1 MAGYTKEY
9 GDANGLSFPDVYI
22 DLPTFKDVDNAAVAQ
37 LVDRIQVLRGQGLVS
52 EANQLMTENADTLL
66 KYLIDARVINTW
78 VEHLRNTQIYAKQV
92 QQNIYIGDKP
102 AVVQYGDIRI
112 GQPSV

>member
-1 MAGYTKEY
+1 MAGFTQEY

-22 DLPTFKDVDNAAVAQ
+22 DLPTFKDIDEEVSDLIDQ
-37 LVDRIQVLRGQGLVS
+37 IESLKTQGLK
-52 EANQLMTENADTLL
+52 EELIAIMAANAEVLAQ
-66 KYLIDARVINTW
+66 YIIDAKVVNTI
-78 VEHLRNTQIYAKQV
+78 VEHLRNTQVYSKQV
-92 QQNIYIGDKP
+92 QQNIYIGEKP

>member
-1 MAGYTKEY
+1 MAGYTQEY

-22 DLPTFKDVDNAAVAQ
+22 DMPTFKDVDDAVGEIVNQ
-37 LVDRIQVLRGQGLVS
+37 IEEYKRQGKHEEAKNLIS
-52 EANQLMTENADTLL
+52 EKADLIAD
-66 KYLIDARVINTW
+66 YLIDAKVINTW

-92 QQNIYIGDKP
+92 QQNIYIGEKP
-102 AVVQYGDIRI
+102 AIVQYGDIRI

>member
-1 MAGYTKEY
+1 MAGYTQEY

-22 DLPTFKDVDNAAVAQ
+22 DLPTFKDIDETAGDIINQIEEFRSSGNLESARKLMNDN
-37 LVDRIQVLRGQGLVS
+37 S
-52 EANQLMTENADTLL
+52 ELL
-66 KYLIDARVINTW
+66 IDYLIDAKVVNTW

-92 QQNIYIGDKP
+92 QQNIYIGERP